1 MTISL
6 YTNLKTVCQAV
17 LPENLSGPHK
27 LRFWMYVPIVLIIG
41 TIMSTGTAVAT
52 DSASVEKQET
62 SEAQASLPTGLAE
75 LIPKAA
81 SLNER
86 LARLTHQLAAL
97 PKGDRIEP
105 RLKRM
110 ETEVDRLTAELEA
123 LKQQERW
130 QYERLVD
137 FRRALEAVNDNLV
150 VFNEPLTA
158 GLRKIDQWRNDWRA
172 ELKYWRDWKS
182 SVSEEPDLAMV
193 QTTFDGAMRT
203 ITTARE
209 RILQQME
216 PMMVAQKRAFDKQL
230 RINEMLIELESQI
243 TRASGE
249 FLRDFSPPMYSPT
262 FFSQFGSWLT
272 YDLIS
277 GVAAVSI
284 PDRDF
289 FIRSGWVIALQLVLS
304 LVLAYGIRKSENIL
318 EGIDSLRFMRS
329 SPHAVGWLISAALCW
344 NLYEPMPAMWQLLLE
359 AIILTTTARLVGR
372 IVDNRR
378 RLVVVYIIVASILA
392 TRLLISI
399 QFPSPLFRV
408 YLVSTAF
415 GLGILSMRFLLRP
428 PKPGRSRIATAI
440 LIGIIVA
447 TATVAIIEISGYS
460 ALALHIFLSTLTTVF
475 IVVLAWLLMLLIRGL
490 LESALRNQYVQKI
503 RFLQTQAATIIDRT
517 AKLLNLIV
525 LLLFC
530 GAVLQTWRVFTTS
543 WDLIYRVLTFGVTIG
558 ETRITLVLVLA
569 AAACLYGALIAS
581 RILQFFMMRDVF
593 ARRRV
598 DPGIGLSI
606 TRLVHYAVVLLG
618 VLLALVTLGFK
629 LTNLTIIASAL
640 SVGIGFGLQTIV
652 NNFVCGL
659 ILLFER
665 PVKVGDIIQLGEQ
678 WATIRDIGLRATT
691 IQTFDRSDIVVPN
704 SDLVTNQVTNW
715 TLADRNMRL
724 ILSVGV
730 AYGSDVPVVLQTL
743 EECTRENSHIL
754 KDPAPSIF
762 FMGFGDS
769 SLDFQ
774 LRVWIDDIN
783 YINVVR
789 SELNQEI
796 DCKFRERDIEIPFPQ
811 RDLHLRSAE
820 PSVTT
825 AFSISPQKEAKSDDV
840 Q

>member
-1 MTISL
+1 MTINL
-6 YTNLKTVCQAV
+6 YTNPKTVCQTV
-17 LPENLSGPHK
+17 LPENLSGPDK
-27 LRFWMYVPIVLIIG
+27 LRCWMYVPIVLIIA

-52 DSASVEKQET
+52 DPASVEKPESSET
-62 SEAQASLPTGLAE
+62 QAALPTGLAE

-81 SLNER
+81 TLNER
-86 LARLTHQLAAL
+86 LARLTHQLAAM

-110 ETEVDRLTAELEA
+110 ETEVERLTAELEA

-130 QYERLVD
+130 QYERLVE
-137 FRRALEAVNDNLV
+137 FRRAIEAVNDNLV
-150 VFNEPLTA
+150 VLNDPLTA
-158 GLRKIDQWRNDWRA
+158 GLRKIDQWRSDWLA
-172 ELKYWRDWKS
+172 ELKYWHNWKS
-182 SVSEEPDLAMV
+182 SVSEEPDLVMV
-193 QTTFDGAMRT
+193 QTTFDSAVRS

-209 RILQQME
+209 RILRQIA
-216 PMMVAQKRAFDKQL
+216 PMMAAQKRAFDIQV
-230 RINEMLIELESQI
+230 RINEMLIELESLI
-243 TRASGE
+243 SAARGE

-262 FFSQFGSWLT
+262 FFALFDSWLT

-277 GVAAVSI
+277 GVAGVSI

-289 FIRSGWVIALQLVLS
+289 FIRYVWVIALQIALS
-304 LVLAYGIRKSENIL
+304 LSLAYGIRKSENIL
-318 EGIDSLRFMRS
+318 EGIESLRFMRR
-329 SPHAVGWLISAALCW
+329 SPHAVGWLISTALCW
-344 NLYEPMPAMWQLLLE
+344 NLYEPMPTIWQLLLE

-378 RLVVVYIIVASILA
+378 RLMVVYFLVASILA

-399 QFPSPLFRV
+399 QLPSPLFRI
-408 YLVSTAF
+408 YLVSIAF
-415 GLGILSMRFLLRP
+415 SLGILSMRFLLRP
-428 PKPGRSRIATAI
+428 PKPGRSRVASSI
-440 LIGIIVA
+440 LIGMTVA
-447 TATVAIIEISGYS
+447 GATVAIIEISGYS

-475 IVVLAWLLMLLIRGL
+475 IVILAWLLMLLVRGL
-490 LESALRNQYVQKI
+490 LESALRNPYAQKVP
-503 RFLQTQAATIIDRT
+503 FLRTQATTIIDRT

-581 RILQFFMMRDVF
+581 RILQYFMMRDVF
-593 ARRRV
+593 TRRRV

-618 VLLALVTLGFK
+618 VLLALVTLGFE

-678 WATIRDIGLRATT
+678 WATIRNIGLRATT

-724 ILSVGV
+724 SLSVGV
-730 AYGSDVPVVLQTL
+730 AYGSDVPMVLQTL

-754 KDPAPSIF
+754 KDPAPFII

-774 LRVWIDDIN
+774 LRVWIDDID

-789 SELNQEI
+789 SELNQGI
-796 DCKFRERDIEIPFPQ
+796 DRKFRERGIEIPFPQ
-811 RDLHLRSAE
+811 RDLHLRSVD
-820 PSVTT
+820 PPVTMPLST
-825 AFSISPQKEAKSDDV
+825 SPK
-840 Q
+840 